1 MSDILILVESKGGA
15 LEKMTLELIRGAGG
29 LAKELGTGV
38 SALVVGA
45 DTAPLAESVAA
56 YGLNKVYRLEHPLL
70 KGFQPDAWVAGLEW
84 LCKQV
89 APKIFLISHAFIGRE
104 VAPRLAYRLNT
115 ELTTDCTGLRIDPAD
130 KGLIRTKPIYGGNA
144 VAIVKTDGSPQI
156 VTVRKGLFEPA
167 EPAAAKSEVVSMA
180 PSLADS
186 VIKVKS
192 VKTVEQEV
200 VELDK
205 ANVVI
210 SGGRGIAEKEDF
222 EVLVAF
228 AKALSK
234 THGKV
239 LIGCSRP
246 VVDKGWMSSDHQV
259 GLTGSMISP
268 DAYVAIGISGAVQH
282 LVGMIRSKKIIAIN
296 TDLGCN
302 MFKVADFGVV
312 GDYKEILPALIK
324 KLEE

>member
-1 MSDILILVESKGGA
+1 MSDVLILVESKGGA
-15 LEKMTLELIRGAGG
+15 VEKMTLELIRGAGG

-38 SALVVGA
+38 SAVVVGGDSA
-45 DTAPLAESVAA
+45 SLAESIAA

-70 KGFQPDAWVAGLEW
+70 EGFQPDAWVAGLEW

-89 APKIFLISHAFIGRE
+89 APKLFLISHAFIGRE

-115 ELTTDCTGLRIDPAD
+115 ELTTDCTGLKIDPAD

-144 VAIVKTDGSPQI
+144 VAIVKTEGSPQI

-167 EPAAAKSEVVSMA
+167 EPGAAKSEVVSMA
-180 PSLADS
+180 PPLADS
-186 VIKVKS
+186 VIKVRS

-222 EVLVAF
+222 EVLLAL

>member
-15 LEKMTLELIRGAGG
+15 LEKMTLELIRGANG
-29 LAKELGTGV
+29 LAKELGTAV
-38 SALVVGA
+38 SAVVVGA
-45 DTAPLAESVAA
+45 DTAPLAESVAV

-70 KGFQPDAWVAGLEW
+70 KDFQPDAWVAGLEW
-84 LCKQV
+84 LCKQI
-89 APKIFLISHAFIGRE
+89 APKIVLISHAFVGRE

-115 ELTTDCTGLRIDPAD
+115 ELTTDCTGLRIDPTD

-144 VAIVKTDGSPQI
+144 VAIVKTEGSPQ
-156 VTVRKGLFEPA
+156 VVSVRKGIFEPA

-180 PSLADS
+180 PPLADS
-186 VIKVKS
+186 VLRVKS

-210 SGGRGIAEKEDF
+210 SGGRGITEKEDF
-222 EVLVAF
+222 EVLIAL
-228 AKALSK
+228 AKALAK

-282 LVGMIRSKKIIAIN
+282 LVGMVRSKKIIAIN

-324 KLEE
+324 KLEG

>member
-15 LEKMTLELIRGAGG
+15 VEKMTLELIRGAGG
-29 LAKELGTGV
+29 LAKDLGTGV
-38 SALVVGA
+38 SAVVVGA

-70 KGFQPDAWVAGLEW
+70 QDFQPDAWVAALEW
-84 LCKQV
+84 LCKQI
-89 APKIFLISHAFIGRE
+89 APKIVLISQAFVGRE

-115 ELTTDCTGLRIDPAD
+115 ELTTDCTALKIDPTD

-144 VAIVKTDGSPQI
+144 VAIVKTEGFPQV

-167 EPAAAKSEVVSMA
+167 EPATKSEVVSMA
-180 PSLADS
+180 PPLADS

-222 EVLVAF
+222 EVLF
-228 AKALSK
+228 GLAKALSK

-312 GDYKEILPALIK
+312 ADYKEILPALIK

>member
-1 MSDILILVESKGGA
+1 MSDVLILVESKGGA
-15 LEKMTLELIRGAGG
+15 VEKMTLELIRGAGG

-70 KGFQPDAWVAGLEW
+70 KDFQPDAWVAGLEW

-89 APKIFLISHAFIGRE
+89 APKLFLISHAFIGRE

-115 ELTTDCTGLRIDPAD
+115 ELTTDCTGLKIDPAD

-144 VAIVKTDGSPQI
+144 VAIVKTGGSPQV

-167 EPAAAKSEVVSMA
+167 EPGTAKTEVVSMA
-180 PSLADS
+180 PPLADS

-222 EVLVAF
+222 EVLLAL

>member
-1 MSDILILVESKGGA
+1 MSDVLILVETKEGA
-15 LEKMTLELIRGAGG
+15 VDKKTLELIRGGSG

-38 SALVVGA
+38 SAVVVGHE
-45 DTAPLAESVAA
+45 TSPVAESVGA

-70 KGFQPDAWVAGLEW
+70 KDFQPDAWVAALEW
-84 LCKQV
+84 LCKEV
-89 APKIFLISHAFIGRE
+89 APKMLLISQAFVGRE

-130 KGLIRTKPIYGGNA
+130 KGLVRTKPIYGGNA
-144 VAIVKTDGSPQI
+144 VAIVKTQGSPQI
-156 VTVRKGLFEPA
+156 VTVRKGAFEPS
-167 EPAAAKSEVVSMA
+167 EQAAAKSEMVPMTPPLNDA
-180 PSLADS
+180 LLR
-186 VIKVKS
+186 VKY

-222 EVLVAF
+222 EVLKGLAD
-228 AKALSK
+228 ALGK

-239 LIGCSRP
+239 MIGCSRP

-259 GLTGSMISP
+259 GLTGSMIAP
-268 DAYVAIGISGAVQH
+268 DTYVAVGISGAVQH

-312 GDYKEILPALIK
+312 GDYKEILPALTK

>member
-1 MSDILILVESKGGA
+1 MSDVLILVESKGGA
-15 LEKMTLELIRGAGG
+15 VEKMTLELIRGAGG
-29 LAKELGTGV
+29 LARELGTGV
-38 SALVVGA
+38 SAVVVGGDSA
-45 DTAPLAESVAA
+45 SLAESIAA

-89 APKIFLISHAFIGRE
+89 APKLFLISHAFIGRE

-115 ELTTDCTGLRIDPAD
+115 ELTTDCTGLKIDPAD

-144 VAIVKTDGSPQI
+144 VAIVKTEGSPQI

-167 EPAAAKSEVVSMA
+167 EPGAAKSEVVSMA
-180 PSLADS
+180 PPLADS
-186 VIKVKS
+186 VIKVRS

-222 EVLVAF
+222 EVLLAL

>member
-1 MSDILILVESKGGA
+1 MSDVLILVETKQGA
-15 LEKMTLELIRGAGG
+15 LDKKTLELIRGGGG
-29 LAKELGTGV
+29 LAKELGTGA
-38 SALVVGA
+38 SAVVVGHE
-45 DTAPLAESVAA
+45 TSQLAESVAS
-56 YGLNKVYRLEHPLL
+56 YGLDKVYRLEHPLL
-70 KGFQPDAWVAGLEW
+70 KDFKPDAWVGALEW
-84 LCKQV
+84 LCKQI
-89 APKIFLISHAFIGRE
+89 APKVFLISHAFVGRE

-115 ELTTDCTGLRIDPAD
+115 ELTTDCIGLKIDPAD
-130 KGLIRTKPIYGGNA
+130 NSLIRTKPIYGGNA
-144 VAIVKTDGSPQI
+144 VAVVKTEGSPQV
-156 VTVRKGLFEPA
+156 VTVRKGAFEPVEETA
-167 EPAAAKSEVVSMA
+167 TKSEMVPMT
-180 PSLADS
+180 PPLDETL
-186 VIKVKS
+186 IRVKS
-192 VKTVEQEV
+192 LKTVEQEV

-205 ANVVI
+205 ANIVI

-222 EVLVAF
+222 EVLIAF

-239 LIGCSRP
+239 MVGCSRP

-268 DAYVAIGISGAVQH
+268 EAYVAVGISGAVQH

-324 KLEE
+324 KLEG

>member
-1 MSDILILVESKGGA
+1 MSDVLILVETKQGA
-15 LEKMTLELIRGAGG
+15 LDKKTLELIRGGGG
-29 LAKELGTGV
+29 LAKELGTGA
-38 SALVVGA
+38 SAVVVGHE
-45 DTAPLAESVAA
+45 TSQLAESVAS
-56 YGLNKVYRLEHPLL
+56 YGLDKVYRLEHPLL
-70 KGFQPDAWVAGLEW
+70 KDFKPDAWVGALEW
-84 LCKQV
+84 LCKQI
-89 APKIFLISHAFIGRE
+89 APKVFLISHAFVGRE

-115 ELTTDCTGLRIDPAD
+115 ELTTDCIGLKIDPAD
-130 KGLIRTKPIYGGNA
+130 NSLIRTKPIYGGTA
-144 VAIVKTDGSPQI
+144 VAVVKTEGSPQV
-156 VTVRKGLFEPA
+156 VTVRKGAFEPVEETA
-167 EPAAAKSEVVSMA
+167 TKSEMVPMT
-180 PSLADS
+180 PPLDETL
-186 VIKVKS
+186 IRVKS
-192 VKTVEQEV
+192 LKTVEQEV

-205 ANVVI
+205 ANIVI

-222 EVLVAF
+222 EVLIAF

-239 LIGCSRP
+239 MVGCSRP

-268 DAYVAIGISGAVQH
+268 EAYVAVGISGAVQH

-324 KLEE
+324 KLEG

>member
-1 MSDILILVESKGGA
+1 MSDVLVLVETKEG
-15 LEKMTLELIRGAGG
+15 LLDKKTLELIRGASG
-29 LAKELGTGV
+29 LAKDLGV
-38 SALVVGA
+38 SASAVVVGSE
-45 DTAPLAESVAA
+45 TSPLAESVAA
-56 YGLNKVYRLEHPLL
+56 YGLNKIYRLEHPLL
-70 KGFQPDAWVAGLEW
+70 KDFQPDAWVGALEW
-84 LCKQV
+84 LCKQI
-89 APKIFLISHAFIGRE
+89 APKIFLISQAFVGRE
-104 VAPRLAYRLNT
+104 VAPRLAYRLNS

-144 VAIVKTDGSPQI
+144 VAIVKTEGSPQM
-156 VTVRKGLFEPA
+156 VTVRKGAFEPA
-167 EPAAAKSEVVSMA
+167 EPAATRSEIVPMT
-180 PSLADS
+180 PPLDESL
-186 VIKVKS
+186 IRVKS
-192 VKTVEQEV
+192 LKTVEQEV

-222 EVLVAF
+222 EVLIALG
-228 AKALSK
+228 KALSK
-234 THGKV
+234 THGRV

-259 GLTGSMISP
+259 GLTGSMIAP
-268 DAYVAIGISGAVQH
+268 EAYVAVGISGAVQH

-302 MFKVADFGVV
+302 MFKVADIGVV